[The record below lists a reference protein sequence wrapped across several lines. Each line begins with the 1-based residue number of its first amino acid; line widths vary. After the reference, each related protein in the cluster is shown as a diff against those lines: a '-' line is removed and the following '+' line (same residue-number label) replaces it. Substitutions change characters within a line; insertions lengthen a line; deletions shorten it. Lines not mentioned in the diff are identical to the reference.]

1 MNRALCA
8 AQTRAA
14 SVHLISSRLSS
25 DVVGVYWWNPRRL
38 LRRRERQT
46 PSVGFSDAIRKIPS
60 LCCSL
65 SQTRPF
71 GSEDVRQKHI
81 LREGG
86 WRRQRRTLATGV
98 TTEVMVM
105 ADMVCV
111 RGTVVG
117 VGCAGSLTVQIGPK
131 LWKPPNVGCMLC
143 YPMRSS
149 RQLGILLYPVQA

>member
-1 MNRALCA
+1 MC
-8 AQTRAA
+8 
-14 SVHLISSRLSS
+14 
-25 DVVGVYWWNPRRL
+25 G
-38 LRRRERQT
+38 E
-46 PSVGFSDAIRKIPS
+46 
-60 LCCSL
+60 
-65 SQTRPF
+65 
-71 GSEDVRQKHI
+71 KHI

-131 LWKPPNVGCMLC
+131 LGNHQTLDVC
-143 YPMRSS
+143 YVIQCGPAGS
-149 RQLGILLYPVQA
+149 LGFCCTRYKHDKQSFALPIR